1 VVEQPL
7 TLWYVGQLNKTWNA
21 VQM

>member
-1 VVEQPL
+1 VEQPL